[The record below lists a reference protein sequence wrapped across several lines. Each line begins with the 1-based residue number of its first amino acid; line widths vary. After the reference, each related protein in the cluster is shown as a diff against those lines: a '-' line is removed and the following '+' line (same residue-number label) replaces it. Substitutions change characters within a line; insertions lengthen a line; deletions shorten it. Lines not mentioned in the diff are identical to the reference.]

1 MKFRFAAIICLIL
14 ICFLKSESQVCS
26 GNLGENIFLGGDFG
40 SGSANILFPD
50 PHIAPGYAYAQSV
63 PPFDGVYVIT
73 NNTSW
78 PGMFPTWLGIKDNS
92 NDPNGYMMV
101 VNASY
106 TPGIFYE
113 QTITGLCENTLY
125 EFSADVINMIRIPV
139 TDHILPNV
147 SFLLNGVV
155 KYNTGAIPQSERWNK
170 VGFTFTSLPGQD
182 SVKLSLQNNAPGGN
196 GNDLALDNISFR
208 ACGPQALILPETI
221 ANICEDGNP
230 INLKATIIG
239 TQYANPAIQWQRSPN
254 GINNWTNIAGDSI
267 TKHTDLTSGFYYYR
281 YLLASSPQN
290 LANPK
295 CRIVSNIKIIR
306 VVPKFYTISDT
317 ICAGLSYIVG
327 KKSHSTSGVY
337 IDSLKSSLGCDSI
350 LTLKLTVLADR
361 GIAVDKTVHTLSCSD
376 GNDASIKLGSILNGI
391 APYSI
396 KLNTLSVPMDS
407 TFKNLTQGKYTLS
420 IIDHIGCVLK
430 ESINILSPDP
440 FTIELGEDK
449 NLVLGERITLG
460 VQANYII
467 SSSKY
472 LLELDVVCDKGC
484 EGKSWLPFDSGQ
496 LIAQAVSDKGCV
508 AKDTIRLL
516 VKEVVKAFI
525 PNIFTPNGDGTN
537 DYFTVLG
544 DEGNIKVIKLLQ
556 VFNRWGGLVFE
567 GKDLLPNDVQNGW
580 DGNVRG
586 KPSEE
591 GTYVYLAKVQL
602 LNDKIKILSGD
613 ILLNR

>member
-1 MKFRFAAIICLIL
+1 MKFRLAAVISLIL
-14 ICFLKSESQVCS
+14 IGFLKSESQVCS

-40 SGSANILFPD
+40 SGAANILYPD
-50 PHIAPGYAYAQSV
+50 PHIAPGYAYAQGV
-63 PPFDGVYVIT
+63 PPYDGVYVIT

-155 KYNTGAIPQSERWNK
+155 KYNTGAIPQSEKWNK
-170 VGFTFTSLPGQD
+170 VGFTFTSSPGQD

-208 ACGPQALILPETI
+208 ACGPQALILPESV

-230 INLKATIIG
+230 INLRATIIG
-239 TQYANPAIQWQRSPN
+239 SQFAKPAIQWQRSPD
-254 GINNWTNIAGDSI
+254 GKNNWTNIAGDSV
-267 TKHTDLTSGFYYYR
+267 TKHADLTSGFYYYR
-281 YLLASSPQN
+281 YLIASSPQN

-295 CRIVSNIKIIR
+295 CRIVSNIKTIR
-306 VVPKFYTISDT
+306 VVPKFYTITDT
-317 ICAGLSYIVG
+317 ICAGLKYTIG
-327 KKSHSTSGVY
+327 KKTYSTSGVY
-337 IDSLKSSLGCDSI
+337 IDSLKSSIGCDSI
-350 LTLKLTVLADR
+350 VTLKLTVLADR
-361 GIAVDKTVHTLSCSD
+361 GIVADKTVHSLSCSD
-376 GNDASIKLGSILNGI
+376 GNDAFIKLSAIRNGT

-396 KLNTLSVPMDS
+396 KLNAMPLPVDS
-407 TFKNLTQGKYTLS
+407 TFKNLSIGKYTLD
-420 IIDHIGCVLK
+420 IIDHIGCILK
-430 ESINILSPDP
+430 ESIEITTPNP
-440 FTIELGEDK
+440 FVIELGEDK

-460 VQANYII
+460 VQTNDII
-467 SSSKY
+467 GSSKY
-472 LLELDVVCDKGC
+472 ILGNDVVCEQAC
-484 EGKSWLPFDSGQ
+484 EGKSWLPFDSGL
-496 LIAQAVSDKGCV
+496 LIVQATSNKGCV

-516 VKEVVKAFI
+516 VKEVVKAYI

-537 DYFTVLG
+537 DYFTILG
-544 DEGNIKVIKLLQ
+544 DEGNIKTIQLLQ

-567 GKDLLPNDVQNGW
+567 GRDLLPNDAQSGW
-580 DGNVRG
+580 DGTVRG